1 MKASSEKEEIKR
13 IYVGVYTVFKVVT
26 QRTIQSFLK
35 DCNLISTRKLLGTGK
50 EDSILLLNIDMYVF
64 KPNIVKIT
72 SPLSLFAI
80 ERMSIVQNYVTARS
94 ILIPSSNTKK
104 HG

>member
-1 MKASSEKEEIKR
+1 MGDCKNWAKIRFSSSESAFVKASSEKEEIKR

-50 EDSILLLNIDMYVF
+50 EDSILLLNIDMYV
-64 KPNIVKIT
+64 
-72 SPLSLFAI
+72 LSACVF
-80 ERMSIVQNYVTARS
+80 VN
-94 ILIPSSNTKK
+94 LIKV
-104 HG
+104 